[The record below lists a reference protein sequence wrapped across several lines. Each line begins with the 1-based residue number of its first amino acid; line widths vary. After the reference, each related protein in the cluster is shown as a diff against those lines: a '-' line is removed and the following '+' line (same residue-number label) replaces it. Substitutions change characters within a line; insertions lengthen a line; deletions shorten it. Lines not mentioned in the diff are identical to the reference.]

1 MISSSRGLAPRR
13 GTSLAASVCAASM
26 LFSVTPAVAM
36 ADDSAIVDMGQET
49 GEKTELQIPADVVKS
64 IEFVG
69 PGGRID
75 SVSLKSDQKSEAKSL
90 ASKLGN
96 GKLTLS
102 AHLEIP
108 AQYRSTGSGFQL
120 FSSAKI
126 DTSRLPKDD
135 KGKPDLSSLTFKDD
149 KGIPFASLSESGYI
163 QMHSPFIKPEDAEA
177 ARSGNAYAI
186 DLNNVPIVVGVPGE
200 LSNGLSRVYGSK
212 VEKETEYTH
221 HILSWYDANGK
232 HPVEAVSTLT
242 QKDPDK
248 LDRWWVASNKPYV
261 ADIMP
266 KDPEKKFGGSHFK
279 HLTKYW
285 NTGFGYTRTGS
296 ESGYSDPG
304 DKAPSYM
311 AEVGEEGGSRNVLF
325 EILYPNPTVISNV
338 VPEKKLQLEQEA
350 ALPPVKGDADVT
362 RTTPAGFNEY
372 TVLTDARESPRG
384 TKVRVLVKDVPSNIS
399 VKLPTSLLGG
409 NNNDVTQDTLYRAFL
424 PYTRGGS
431 GGVEVNAKSTNITD
445 ARTFYQTTTMRG
457 KEWEDWE
464 SKGVKLV
471 QDTNKIKRDLSFEP
485 LVNGKPGDY
494 TFEMTEVRVGDL
506 SFNIKAEGEVGTR
519 AVTVK
524 LPDGVTPVEPV
535 PGSKGNIFRERPFIE
550 IKPGAKNQPKAI
562 ARRIYREPFIDPET
576 NTWKYEDVETH
587 EIVDTKIKA
596 MDGDKSNG
604 TLRKLREGVTA
615 PEKWQVG
622 ENETD
627 IEAQKERKTYTFLI
641 DERGIAPGSTYNL
654 DLGLMRFDDGEH
666 EYEISAD
673 RVETVTAKHKTDYN
687 ITNHKWTYE
696 FQPYH
701 RSMQTTAGGYIDWS
715 PLEGNIWLD
724 DVNGSY
730 PKYPPTQSNVPILV
744 WRFYDKP
751 DWVEVSTDR
760 QERLVRD
767 EFKENTATLHK
778 DVMPDPAKMK
788 DPEQKALV
796 EKWLKK
802 LDIWNKKMDAF
813 AKARPSGG
821 ASWVDTI
828 FFNALKDEKRNLL
841 KESQVFRKDY
851 FPGETL
857 GEVPYRLIARPGE
870 DVKPGEYKFRLTVTY
885 DDNWNN
891 GAGFT
896 WHGHKEV
903 FHPNKETGPLLKQGA
918 EWDKLFKGDMYIPTP
933 IGVKRVD
940 TWQYFDAPPE
950 TCEVSGTRTIWAGQ
964 VCNKKNPYAIDI
976 NSTDTIEI
984 TVVVDPN
991 MAEESKIEYE
1001 TLTIDPENGGGTTPK
1016 YASNVARYELEDKS
1030 LATELLNKVGIKGS
1044 ALEMLGLEVDDR
1056 TGQITVPSSKD
1067 DSWRDLLLQVQ
1078 AAFGAFGQAPLNI
1091 KVTYLDGSTKTV
1103 PVKFNVSGKVE
1114 LDKRRPFIKA
1124 ASAPSGP
1131 MMVTASSESVEHVLN
1146 LTDERRNVSKTS
1158 GPEWVE
1164 VKPDGTIVATPPEGT
1179 AKELYKVGVR
1189 VDHEDGT
1196 HTEFDVDVDVTD
1208 PSGATDS
1215 KVVYPETAVAGN
1227 ATVSVKPEDSAG
1239 VKVAKYSAKDLPEW
1253 LSLDEKT
1260 GVLTGTAP
1268 VTSSDQKMRYDITVE
1283 FEDGS
1288 SKTVPAVVHVTPT
1301 PARVPGTAPDD
1312 ADQGEGNGMTGEN
1325 PVKPDAPSPSENDTS
1340 SNETGDD
1347 TSESDTKPDTES
1359 DDKSDNKSDD
1369 KTEDNP
1375 VKNPGRVDTL
1385 KPGDSHVTPSRPRS
1399 EREMDIERI
1408 VSEAFGNEAGNNTE
1422 SEIGS
1427 SLIEIKK
1434 GLSKLADIKDDKKS
1448 DKKKK
1453 KDKDKSEVELII
1465 DDIDEY
1471 LEILDDRDTRVTEI
1485 LKSHATAEGKLPK
1498 EKIAALKKDLDAIV
1512 DDTQKKIDKINDDR
1526 EDRIDDYL
1534 EDLESSKKQLEESL
1548 AQADRDLES
1557 RLVDIERERYN
1568 QLVDEDDVFARAVR
1582 EDVEFEKTYA
1592 RFMHAIDTDAQR
1604 AELDR
1609 IKEALDIAE
1618 RSTPYSA
1625 AAHMI
1630 GFDKEAKL
1638 RATKM
1643 SELREKLNDVRL
1655 VHARDS
1661 HNLYRD
1667 TFEMNYRI
1675 TRDDLKSGIKDA
1687 PNKKTRDH
1695 LKERLADLEE
1705 SYDAFIRDSER
1716 DERLMYDDNGKK
1728 YDYHLYDGS
1737 WRKGI
1742 DVNLADYHDI
1752 RAHSQESLSRTFADK
1767 GNEFKRELAPLR
1779 VDNSSMTNYAIAA
1792 DMKMSE
1798 STAAGYD
1805 SISSVVESV
1814 FTAFGDA
1821 TPSTQTPSTQSP
1833 SQNTGNNNDGLT
1845 PVPGGS
1851 GSGSGSDMFTNDF
1864 GSTGT
1869 NGGSGGGSGTGTGAG
1884 SGTSGSNGGSSSDA
1898 GSANKAVNGNL
1909 AVTGSS
1915 SRMILG
1921 GLVIMLAF
1929 MLALVGYRRRE
1940 KN

>member
-1 MISSSRGLAPRR
+1 MISSSRGHASRR
-13 GTSLAASVCAASM
+13 GVSLAASVCAASM
-26 LFSVTPAVAM
+26 LFSVTPVVAM
-36 ADDSAIVDMGQET
+36 ADDSAIVDSGQET

-75 SVSLKSDQKSEAKSL
+75 SVDLKSDQKSEAKSL
-90 ASKLGN
+90 ATQLGN

-108 AQYRSTGSGFQL
+108 AKYRSTGSGFQL

-149 KGIPFASLSESGYI
+149 KGVPFASLSESGYI
-163 QMHSPFIKPEDAEA
+163 EMHSPFIKPEDAEE

-186 DLNNVPIVVGVPGE
+186 DLNNVPVVVDVPGE
-200 LSNGLSRVYGSK
+200 LSNGLSRVFGSK
-212 VEKETEYTH
+212 VEKETEYVH
-221 HILSWYDANGK
+221 HILSWYDGNGK
-232 HPVEAVSTLT
+232 HPVQATSTIT
-242 QKDPDK
+242 QKDPAK

-266 KDPEKKFGGSHFK
+266 KEPEKKFGGSHFK
-279 HLTKYW
+279 HLTKEW

-296 ESGYSDPG
+296 QSGYSEPG
-304 DKAPSYM
+304 HKAPSYM
-311 AEVGEEGGSRNVLF
+311 AQVGEEGGSRNVLF

-350 ALPPVKGDADVT
+350 ALPAVSGDADVK
-362 RTTPAGFNEY
+362 RTTPAGFAEY
-372 TVLTDARESPRG
+372 TVLTDMQESMRG
-384 TKVRVLVKDVPSNIS
+384 TKVRVMIKDVPSNIS
-399 VKLPTSLLGG
+399 VKLPTDLLGG
-409 NNNDVTQDTLYRAFL
+409 VDNDVTKDTLYRAFL

-457 KEWEDWE
+457 NAWEDWE
-464 SKGVKLV
+464 SQGIKLV

-485 LVNGKPGDY
+485 LVNNKPGDY
-494 TFEMTEVRVGDL
+494 TFEMTEVRVGEL

-519 AVTVK
+519 AVTIT
-524 LPDGVTPVEPV
+524 LPDSVTPVEPV
-535 PGSKGNIFRERPFIE
+535 PGSKGNIFRERPFVE
-550 IKPGAKNQPKAI
+550 IKEGAKNQPEAI
-562 ARRIYREPFIDPET
+562 ARRVYREPFIDPET
-576 NTWKYEDVETH
+576 NTWKYEDVDTH
-587 EIVDTKIKA
+587 EIIDTEIKA

-604 TLRKLREGVTA
+604 TLRKLREGITA

-622 ENETD
+622 ENKTE

-641 DERGIAPGSTYNL
+641 DERGLAPGSTYNL
-654 DLGLMRFDDGEH
+654 KLGLMRFDDGEH

-673 RVETVTAKHKTDYN
+673 RVETTRAKHKTAYN

-730 PKYPPTQSNVPILV
+730 PKYPPVQSNVPILV

-760 QERLVRD
+760 EERLVRD
-767 EFKENTATLHK
+767 EFKENSATLHK

-788 DPEQKALV
+788 DPKQKALV
-796 EKWLKK
+796 EAWLKK

-813 AKARPSGG
+813 AKSRPAGG

-841 KESQVFRKDY
+841 KESQTFRKDY
-851 FPGETL
+851 YPGETL

-918 EWDKLFKGDMYIPTP
+918 EWDKLFDGLKYTP
-933 IGVKRVD
+933 VPGGVEVSH
-940 TWQYFDAPPE
+940 TQEYFDAPPE

-1016 YASNVARYELEDKS
+1016 YASNVARYELEDRS
-1030 LATELLNKVGIKGS
+1030 LATELLKKAGINVN
-1044 ALEMLGLEVDDR
+1044 ALEVLGLEVDDG
-1056 TGQITVPSSKD
+1056 TGQITVPPSKD
-1067 DSWRDLLLQVQ
+1067 DSWRELLLKVQ
-1078 AAFGAFGQAPLNI
+1078 AAFGAFGQAPLNVKI
-1091 KVTYLDGSTKTV
+1091 TYLDGSTKTV
-1103 PVKFNVSGKVE
+1103 PVKFNVSGKVD

-1131 MMVTASSESVEHVLN
+1131 MMVTAGSESVERVLN
-1146 LTDERRNVSKTS
+1146 LIDERRNVSKTS
-1158 GPEWVE
+1158 GPDWVE
-1164 VKPDGTIVATPPEGT
+1164 VKADGTIVANPPEGT
-1179 AKELYKVGVR
+1179 PKEPTKVGIR

-1196 HTEFDVDVDVTD
+1196 HTEFDVDVNVTD

-1215 KVVYPETAVAGN
+1215 KVVYPDTAVAGN
-1227 ATVSVKPEDSAG
+1227 ATVSIKPEDSAG
-1239 VKVAKYSAKDLPEW
+1239 VKVAKYSAEGLPEW

-1260 GVLTGTAP
+1260 GVLSGTAP
-1268 VTSSDQKMRYDITVE
+1268 VTSSDQKMRYDVKVE

-1288 SKTVPAVVHVTPT
+1288 SKMVPAVVHVTPSA
-1301 PARVPGTAPDD
+1301 ARVPGTSENNNNTED
-1312 ADQGEGNGMTGEN
+1312 GGMTGEN
-1325 PVKPDAPSPSENDTS
+1325 PLKSDTPAQPGDDVKPGEKPDAEVKPDAGSTPDGE
-1340 SNETGDD
+1340 
-1347 TSESDTKPDTES
+1347 TKPE
-1359 DDKSDNKSDD
+1359 DK
-1369 KTEDNP
+1369 P
-1375 VKNPGRVDTL
+1375 VENPGKIDTL
-1385 KPGDSHVTPSRPRS
+1385 KPGDSHTTPSRPVT
-1399 EREMDIERI
+1399 ERETDVTRI
-1408 VSEAFGNEAGNNTE
+1408 VSEAFADKAGNNVN

-1427 SLIEIKK
+1427 SLTEIKK
-1434 GLSKLADIKDDKKS
+1434 GLSKLAGIKDDKKS
-1448 DKKKK
+1448 DKKSSDK
-1453 KDKDKSEVELII
+1453 KDKPEVEH
-1465 DDIDEY
+1465 
-1471 LEILDDRDTRVTEI
+1471 ILDDINAYLNAIEDRDEKVRKLLKGYVT
-1485 LKSHATAEGKLPK
+1485 SEGKLGADK
-1498 EKIAALKKDLDAIV
+1498 AGSLSKDLKAIV
-1512 DDTQKKIDKINDDR
+1512 DATQKDIDKINEER
-1526 EDRIDDYL
+1526 GERIDKYL
-1534 EDLESSKKQLEESL
+1534 KDLESSKQKLEDDL
-1548 AQADRDLES
+1548 AKSDRELDS
-1557 RLVDIERERYN
+1557 RLIEIERKRYD
-1568 QLVDEDDVFARAVR
+1568 QLVDADDVFARAVR
-1582 EDVEFEKTYA
+1582 EDVEFEKAYA

-1604 AELDR
+1604 AELER
-1609 IKEALDIAE
+1609 IKEALDIAK
-1618 RSTPYSA
+1618 RGTAYSG

-1630 GFDKEAKL
+1630 GYEKEAEL

-1643 SELREKLNDVRL
+1643 AQLRDELKDIRL
-1655 VHARDS
+1655 RHARDS
-1661 HNLYRD
+1661 HDAYRNVED
-1667 TFEMNYRI
+1667 MRYRA
-1675 TRDDLKSGIKDA
+1675 TYEDLKSGIKDA
-1687 PNKKTRDH
+1687 PNEVTRKSLEAQLTALETAREDFSKKIA
-1695 LKERLADLEE
+1695 L
-1705 SYDAFIRDSER
+1705 
-1716 DERLMYDDNGKK
+1716 DEKLLYDNGGSRYE
-1728 YDYHLYDGS
+1728 YDLYDGS

-1742 DVNLADYHDI
+1742 DLNPADYHNI
-1752 RAHSQESLSRTFADK
+1752 RARSQEALGIAFATK
-1767 GNEFKRELAPLR
+1767 GDEYKRDLAPLR
-1779 VDNSSMTNYAIAA
+1779 MDNSSMTNYAIAA

-1798 STAAGYD
+1798 SSAAG
-1805 SISSVVESV
+1805 V
-1814 FTAFGDA
+1814 GDITTLVKEMFENVA
-1821 TPSTQTPSTQSP
+1821 KAAQTTQTPTTQTPSTN
-1833 SQNTGNNNDGLT
+1833 NTNNGGGST
-1845 PVPGGS
+1845 PLPGGS
-1851 GSGSGSDMFTNDF
+1851 GSDSDIFTGDY

-1869 NGGSGGGSGTGTGAG
+1869 SGGTGST
-1884 SGTSGSNGGSSSDA
+1884 GGSSGASGLESGSGSESDA
-1898 GSANKAVNGNL
+1898 ASEKEEAKKSVDGKL

-1921 GLVIMLAF
+1921 GLAVML
-1929 MLALVGYRRRE
+1929 MLMAGLVGYRRQ
-1940 KN
+1940 KKS